1 MISGHTHNA
10 YVCTLERGGATRL
23 LTSAGKYGFL
33 YSDVRLSFDPSTRR
47 LLSESAVNVPVTGT
61 AGVDPKVVALV
72 ERYVGAARPA
82 AQRVVGRLAGA
93 GCKGADER

>member
-72 ERYVGAARPA
+72 ERYVGGGEACRPTG
-82 AQRVVGRLAGA
+82 GRPSRRS